1 MAKIIILIGA
11 HLCTAPRPQKEAETL
26 ANAGHDVTVSGFWFD
41 PELVKRDRILI
52 ANKKWRFEPII
63 DFQPTHRLNNW
74 SIRLQSRLAKE
85 QFQRFGTF
93 SPGLLGYG
101 AKAML
106 KVARQ
111 TRADLTIVHSEAGLW
126 VGNRLLD
133 EGFRVGVDF
142 EDWFSEDLLPEARTA
157 RPIAQLKALES
168 RLARDCTYCL
178 TTSHALAEGLAEAYQ
193 APKPTVIY
201 NAFPWAERS
210 QIDHQKQD
218 RCHPNLPSLHWFSQ
232 TIGPGRGLETLFPA
246 LPHLTAQVEIH
257 LRGNYPE
264 SARQWL
270 ESLVPSEWR
279 VKRSYPDGNRLFIH
293 PTVPNAELLSCIA
306 EHDIGLALERTDIP
320 SRNLTVTNKLF
331 QYLQAGLAVIATDTA
346 GQREILS
353 QQPAIGRLIP
363 NNDPVALAQALKD
376 LLCDSEKLTAA
387 KAASLQAAKEQ
398 FCWEKQAEILLQ
410 AAELALAKEP
420 KSLSVQ
426 SPDARIEAW

>member
-1 MAKIIILIGA
+1 MAKILILIGA

-26 ANAGHDVTVSGFWFD
+26 AHAGHDVIVRGFWFD

-63 DFQPTHRLNNW
+63 DFQPTHRLNNLR
-74 SIRLQSRLAKE
+74 IRLQSRLAKE
-85 QFQRFGTF
+85 QFQRFATC

-106 KVARQ
+106 AAARKA
-111 TRADLTIVHSEAGLW
+111 RADLTIVHSQAGLW
-126 VGNRLLD
+126 VGNQLLN

-142 EDWFSEDLLPEARTA
+142 EDWFSEDFLPEARA
-157 RPIAQLKALES
+157 AQPITYLKALES
-168 RLARDCTYCL
+168 RLARECTYCL
-178 TTSHALAEGLAEAYQ
+178 TTSHAMANAMADAYQ

-201 NAFPWAERS
+201 NAFPWAERG
-210 QIDHQKQD
+210 QIERQKRD
-218 RCHPNLPSLHWFSQ
+218 RQNLNTPSLHWFSQ
-232 TIGPGRGLETLFPA
+232 TIGQKRGLETLFQA
-246 LPHLTAQVEIH
+246 LPYLKIPIEVH
-257 LRGNYPE
+257 LRGNYSE

-270 ESLVPSEWR
+270 EPLVPSEWR
-279 VKRSYPDGNRLFIH
+279 DLIFIH
-293 PTVPNAELLSCIA
+293 PTVSNTELLSHIA
-306 EHDIGLALERTDIP
+306 EHDIGLALEIP
-320 SRNLTVTNKLF
+320 YCFNKQFTTSNKLF

-353 QQPAIGRLIP
+353 EQPAIGRLIP

-376 LLCDSEKLTAA
+376 LLCDSEKLTAT

-410 AAELALAKEP
+410 AAELALAKEN
-420 KSLSVQ
+420 KSLSVLI
-426 SPDARIEAW
+426 PDT

>member
-1 MAKIIILIGA
+1 MAKILILIGG

-26 ANAGHDVTVSGFWFD
+26 ANAGHDVTVRGFWFD
-41 PELVKRDRILI
+41 PELVKRDRLLMV
-52 ANKKWRFEPII
+52 NKKWRFEPII

-74 SIRLQSRLAKE
+74 KIRLQSRFAKE

-106 KVARQ
+106 KAARQ
-111 TRADLTIVHSEAGLW
+111 ARADLTIVHSEAGLW

-133 EGFRVGVDF
+133 EGFRVGVDI

-157 RPIAQLKALES
+157 RPIAQLKTLES

-178 TTSHALAEGLAEAYQ
+178 TTSHALAEALAEAYQ

-201 NAFPWAERS
+201 NAFPWVERS

-218 RCHPNLPSLHWFSQ
+218 RCNTNLPSLHWFSQ
-232 TIGPGRGLETLFPA
+232 TIGPGRGLETLFQA

-270 ESLVPSEWR
+270 EPLVPSEWR
-279 VKRSYPDGNRLFIH
+279 DRLFIH
-293 PTVPNAELLSCIA
+293 PTVPNAELLSRIS
-306 EHDIGLALERTDIP
+306 EHDIGLALEIP
-320 SRNLTVTNKLF
+320 YCFNKQFTASNKLF

-353 QQPAIGRLIP
+353 QWSAIGRLIP
-363 NNDPVALAQALKD
+363 SNDPLALAQALED
-376 LLCDSEKLTAA
+376 LLQTPDKLAVA
-387 KAASLQAAKEQ
+387 KAAALQAAKEQ
-398 FCWEKQAEILLQ
+398 FCWEQQAEILLQ
-410 AAELALAKEP
+410 AAELALVRK
-420 KSLSVQ
+420 
-426 SPDARIEAW
+426 